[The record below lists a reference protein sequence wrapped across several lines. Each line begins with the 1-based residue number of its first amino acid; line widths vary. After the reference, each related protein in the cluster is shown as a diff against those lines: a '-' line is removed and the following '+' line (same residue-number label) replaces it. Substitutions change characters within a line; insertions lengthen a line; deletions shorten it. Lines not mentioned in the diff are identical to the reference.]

1 MQWWI
6 WLLIVIAVCL
16 LVCAIIFVTN
26 SKQKNNQKLF
36 EQDEKLLQSMQ
47 GKLDYLI
54 VLCGT
59 NVEIKE
65 RLEGIQEKIK
75 YFEPSKNTLEQD
87 KRITERIDDLKIDVS
102 RAVSKGVF
110 HLVSKRIGELELFIV
125 ERSQFEK
132 IENNKK

>member
-1 MQWWI
+1 MQWWG
-6 WLLIVIAVCL
+6 WLLIVIAGCL
-16 LVCAIIFVTN
+16 LVCVIIFLTN

-59 NVEIKE
+59 YVEIKE

-75 YFEPSKNTLEQD
+75 YFEPSKNALEQD
-87 KRITERIDDLKIDVS
+87 KRITERIDDLKVDVS

-110 HLVSKRIGELELFIV
+110 HLVSKRIGELELLIV
-125 ERSQFEK
+125 ERSQFESN
-132 IENNKK
+132 E

>member
-1 MQWWI
+1 MQWWV

-16 LVCAIIFVTN
+16 AVCAIVFFAN
-26 SKQKNNQKLF
+26 SKGQNNQKLF

-59 NVEIKE
+59 HVDIKE
-65 RLEGIQEKIK
+65 RLEGIQEKAK
-75 YFEPSKNTLEQD
+75 YFEPKKSALEQD
-87 KRITERIDDLKIDVS
+87 KRITERIDDLKLDVS

-110 HLVSKRIGELELFIV
+110 HLVSKRIGELELLIV
-125 ERSQFEK
+125 ERDQIEK
-132 IENNKK
+132 NNK